1 MSYEQ
6 VSSAARD
13 APPEDQ
19 ILAQARRALAAAV
32 TLPLAERVAALE
44 AVHLLLAE
52 RLTDTHG
59 T

>member
-13 APPEDQ
+13 APEDQ

-52 RLTDTHG
+52 RLTDAHG